1 METSMMQEILL
12 RAFPTRLALPV
23 GKTPLVSLRRVTA
36 HLPPTVTVQVKAEH
50 LNPGGSVK
58 DRPVANILKEALQAG
73 VLDQDKTLI
82 DATSGNTGIAYAM
95 FGAML
100 GIPVKLA
107 MPANATPERRKIMEA
122 YGAELLL
129 TDPAEGTD
137 GAQFMVRS
145 LVEADPDK
153 YFYPDQY
160 NNPANWRMHFQT
172 TGPEILEQTQGRITH
187 FVTALGT
194 TGTFTGVSKRLKA
207 FNPAIQTVAVQPDS
221 PLHGIEGIKHIETA
235 ALVPGIFDASLV
247 DRVVQ
252 VSTEEAIDM
261 TRRLAR
267 EEGLFVGVSS
277 GANVAATLKVAEEL
291 EEGVLVTVLADRG
304 DRYLSEPFWGDQ

>member
-12 RAFPTRLALPV
+12 QASPTRLALPV
-23 GKTPLVSLRRVTA
+23 GKTPLVSLRSVTA
-36 HLPPTVTVQVKAEH
+36 HLPPTVTVHVKAEH

-73 VLDQDKTLI
+73 ALDQEKTLI

-129 TDPAEGTD
+129 IDPAEGTD

-145 LVEADPDK
+145 LVEAAPDK

-160 NNPANWRMHFQT
+160 NNPANWQMHFQT

-194 TGTFTGVSKRLKA
+194 TGTSTGVSKRLKA
-207 FNPAIQTVAVQPDS
+207 FNPAIQTFAVQPDS

-252 VSTEEAIDM
+252 VSTEEAIEM

-267 EEGLFVGVSS
+267 EEGLFVD
-277 GANVAATLKVAEEL
+277 T
-291 EEGVLVTVLADRG
+291 
-304 DRYLSEPFWGDQ
+304 